1 MKKTAVLIFALFLFI
16 GTYAQEISSSQI
28 ETASNYARTF
38 AKNIMWQ
45 CDKFH
50 NQRNLKTAIK
60 DVSLYESNGST
71 KYKIELTISWY
82 EGSSYENIYY
92 EFGGTLIVDLYG
104 SSGLFL
110 INHKKEPAPFGI
122 GVCSEELNADLVEQ
136 VKYVCEGAKWA
147 IVINM

>member
-1 MKKTAVLIFALFLFI
+1 MKKTVILFFALFLFV
-16 GTYAQEISSSQI
+16 GSYAQQITSSEI
-28 ETASNYARTF
+28 ETGSNYARTF

-50 NQRNLKTAIK
+50 SQRNLKTNIK
-60 DVSLYESNGST
+60 NVEFYESNGSK
-71 KYKIELTISWY
+71 KYKIDLTISWY

-92 EFGGTLIVDLYG
+92 EFGGTLLVDLYG

-110 INHKKEPAPFGI
+110 INQRKEPAPFGL
-122 GVCSEELNADLVEQ
+122 GVCTEDLDADLIEQ
-136 VKYVCEGAKWA
+136 VKYVCSGAKWA